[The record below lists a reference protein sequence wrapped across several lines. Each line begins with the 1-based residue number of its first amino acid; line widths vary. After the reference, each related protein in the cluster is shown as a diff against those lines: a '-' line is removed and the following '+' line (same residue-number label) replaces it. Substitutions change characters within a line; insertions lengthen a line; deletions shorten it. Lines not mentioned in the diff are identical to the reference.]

1 MLSLSLSIHK
11 LNGIGF
17 KVSMDTNFGGEF
29 FLMSFNNFLLLDQS
43 IFLLNLRHIHLM
55 VLFNFNLFV
64 FYFLFHFTTSMCLIF
79 SNHIS
84 KKLW

>member
-43 IFLLNLRHIHLM
+43 IFFIE
-55 VLFNFNLFV
+55 
-64 FYFLFHFTTSMCLIF
+64 S
-79 SNHIS
+79 
-84 KKLW
+84 